1 MPIQKT
7 ILLLNNFVANTT
19 SFFNAFSETVE
30 KKISSVSNKI
40 TELETL
46 LAVLEAKLNSIPDL
60 NGSAAVEQVSG
71 ATGATG
77 AAGATEPVHVPTSTV
92 HESHVEQTIAVPSE
106 PVVAAPVDSSKVPVS
121 EHPDYLPFFR
131 LLKVGVPPFVV
142 QAKVTAAG
150 LDASMIDTP
159 NRLVDV

>member
-7 ILLLNNFVANTT
+7 IVLLNNFIANTT

-46 LAVLEAKLNSIPDL
+46 LAVLEAKLNSVPDL
-60 NGSAAVEQVSG
+60 DGGTSEKPIAEVAASGSAPISPPVESATQEGICAPEVAVAEAQVS
-71 ATGATG
+71 
-77 AAGATEPVHVPTSTV
+77 S
-92 HESHVEQTIAVPSE
+92 SDPSQ
-106 PVVAAPVDSSKVPVS
+106 VQVCD
-121 EHPDYLPFFR
+121 HPDYLPFFR

-150 LDASMIDTP
+150 LDPAMIDTP
-159 NRLVDV
+159 SKMVSL

>member
-71 ATGATG
+71 ATGA
-77 AAGATEPVHVPTSTV
+77 AGATEPVQVPGSAV
-92 HESHVEQTIAVPSE
+92 HESHAPVEQAITVPSE

>member
-60 NGSAAVEQVSG
+60 GSSAIDQP
-71 ATGATG
+71 TGAVG
-77 AAGATEPVHVPTSTV
+77 VPDAVPAPISGV
-92 HESHVEQTIAVPSE
+92 NDPHVEHTAAISVPVEPAVIT
-106 PVVAAPVDSSKVPVS
+106 VDSSKVAVS

-159 NRLVDV
+159 NRLVDL

>member
-7 ILLLNNFVANTT
+7 ILLLNNFVANTS

-60 NGSAAVEQVSG
+60 GSSTIDQPTGAVSVPDSVPVPSSSGTDPPAVEHNVIG
-71 ATGATG
+71 VAVEPAAATAD
-77 AAGATEPVHVPTSTV
+77 P
-92 HESHVEQTIAVPSE
+92 
-106 PVVAAPVDSSKVPVS
+106 SKVPVS

>member
-60 NGSAAVEQVSG
+60 NGSAATEQVSG
-71 ATGATG
+71 VTGV
-77 AAGATEPVHVPTSTV
+77 TEPVHTPPSTV
-92 HESHVEQTIAVPSE
+92 HESRAELTIAAPSE
-106 PVVAAPVDSSKVPVS
+106 PAVTTAVATTVDASKVPVS

-159 NRLVDV
+159 TRLVDA

>member
-60 NGSAAVEQVSG
+60 NGSAATEQVPGVTSV
-71 ATGATG
+71 TQ
-77 AAGATEPVHVPTSTV
+77 PVHAPANTV
-92 HESHVEQTIAVPSE
+92 HESHEEQTIAAPSE
-106 PVVAAPVDSSKVPVS
+106 PVVTAAVATVDSSKVPVS

-159 NRLVDV
+159 NRLVDA

>member
-1 MPIQKT
+1 
-7 ILLLNNFVANTT
+7 LNNFVANTT

-30 KKISSVSNKI
+30 KRISGVSNKI

-46 LAVLEAKLNSIPDL
+46 LAVLEAKLNSVPDLDAGPVSTASQPTQQADTPSAAPAPTSNVAIPDQT
-60 NGSAAVEQVSG
+60 SAVT
-71 ATGATG
+71 ATA
-77 AAGATEPVHVPTSTV
+77 
-92 HESHVEQTIAVPSE
+92 
-106 PVVAAPVDSSKVPVS
+106 AAPAATMDANMCPVS
-121 EHPDYLPFFR
+121 EHPDYVPFFK

-159 NRLVDV
+159 DKLVPK